1 MKQATLRI
9 SNPSGGN
16 IEDVIS
22 IQIGCKSSRHEII
35 TIEIAFKDFTK
46 ALMSREVD
54 ADIDYLISSALF
66 ENIGKQKEVLRV
78 TITKPDN
85 WGYKPTLKQIED
97 YLLEHKYLPEWV
109 LWQDG
114 LDTQQN
120 SKGVH
125 NVVLCKYVDA
135 ITKLME
141 GE

>member
-1 MKQATLRI
+1 
-9 SNPSGGN
+9 
-16 IEDVIS
+16 
-22 IQIGCKSSRHEII
+22 
-35 TIEIAFKDFTK
+35 
-46 ALMSREVD
+46 MSREVD

-114 LDTQQN
+114 LDSQQN